1 MAKLIT
7 LQDIRIKEIVIQPNS
22 DVAMGI
28 TYELL
33 DENDQ
38 VLAVKNTT
46 IKRDALA
53 TGAKTAITAFATALL
68 MKVKQAENF

>member
-53 TGAKTAITAFATALL
+53 TGAKNAITAFATALL
-68 MKVKQAENF
+68 TKVKQAENF

>member
-1 MAKLIT
+1 MAKIIT
-7 LQDIRIKEIVIQPNS
+7 LKEIRIKEIVIQPNS

-53 TGAKTAITAFATALL
+53 TGAKTAITSFATALL
-68 MKVKQAENF
+68 TKVKQAENF